1 MRLQAGDQ
9 VAAASRCVGGV
20 LERRHGRA
28 GGSAPWAYRGLWW
41 VVSRPACPLD
51 ASGRVVVVLG
61 GAGASV
67 GAHLVRHMLRA
78 AAVRLDAVA
87 AMAAGG
93 ADASGGGVGGVDD
106 AGALSETRR
115 RSS

>member
-1 MRLQAGDQ
+1 L
-9 VAAASRCVGGV
+9 
-20 LERRHGRA
+20 
-28 GGSAPWAYRGLWW
+28 
-41 VVSRPACPLD
+41 
-51 ASGRVVVVLG
+51 GRVVVVLG

-78 AAVRLDAVA
+78 AAVRLDVVA

-93 ADASGGGVGGVDD
+93 ADASGGGGGVGGVDD
-106 AGALSETRR
+106 AGALSETHR